1 MKRAF
6 TLVEIL
12 LAIVLIMAIS
22 GAMFVFLWGLSARRD
37 LMLTSTVVD
46 NAASVMIEELEAHL
60 ASTFVVGGDG
70 KPGVNGESVRIAV
83 LSRGVNA
90 TGDDADLSDLQGCE
104 FRFETRTGSV
114 RGKRLA
120 GEFSELG
127 GTFERVQFRYY
138 DGREWL
144 SSFDSAAKKTLPVA
158 VEVQIWHG
166 QPASDED
173 VPEPPLETP
182 GPEIEPAGQ
191 DLDPFGSLDDAPQRS
206 PDIVRVIVVPDGPVT
221 SWKEGG

>member
-1 MKRAF
+1 MRRAF
-6 TLVEIL
+6 TLVEVL
-12 LAIVLIMAIS
+12 LAILLIMAIS
-22 GAMFVFLWGLSARRD
+22 SAMFVFLWGLSARRD
-37 LMLTSTVVD
+37 LMLTSTVVES
-46 NAASVMIEELEAHL
+46 AASVMLEELEASL

-70 KPGVNGESVRIAV
+70 KPGVKGDSGRIAV

-104 FRFETRTGSV
+104 FQFDVRTGVV

-144 SSFDSAAKKTLPVA
+144 TSFDSAAKKTLPVA
-158 VEVQIWHG
+158 VEVRIWHG
-166 QPASDED
+166 RPATEETTSEA
-173 VPEPPLETP
+173 PLETP
-182 GPEIEPAGQ
+182 EPEVESEGEEASPFEPV
-191 DLDPFGSLDDAPQRS
+191 DDTPQRS
-206 PDIVRVIVVPDGPVT
+206 PDIVRVIVIPDGPVT